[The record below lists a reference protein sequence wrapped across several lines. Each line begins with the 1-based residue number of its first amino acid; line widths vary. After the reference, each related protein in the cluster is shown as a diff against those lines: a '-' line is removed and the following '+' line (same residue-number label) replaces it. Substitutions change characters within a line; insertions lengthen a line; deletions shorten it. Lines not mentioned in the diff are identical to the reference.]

1 MNNELSTINDKYLY
15 ALSAA
20 AEWLTVS
27 DWALKVAELF
37 PDLLANADAQA
48 AKQKNDTTGLR
59 EIAARLS
66 SRVSSGG
73 FGKFGLK

>member
-1 MNNELSTINDKYLY
+1 MNTEFTTINDKYLY

-20 AEWLTVS
+20 ADWLTVS
-27 DWALKVAELF
+27 EWALKVADLF

-59 EIAARLS
+59 EIAGRRS
-66 SRVSSGG
+66 SRIFSGG